1 MKPKHIKKETAK
13 RLREGFHTDLM
24 ELIEDGIDLYGEK
37 NFERGY
43 GAFFEDG
50 SMHAQRLAEHI
61 KYYVGFGGFK
71 ELDLAKVIE
80 DYFNSLKT
88 E

>member
-24 ELIEDGIDLYGEK
+24 ELIEEAIDLYGEK
-37 NFERGY
+37 DFERGY
-43 GAFFEDG
+43 QSFFADAHI
-50 SMHAQRLAEHI
+50 HAIRIAS
-61 KYYVGFGGFK
+61 
-71 ELDLAKVIE
+71 DLKCASSKNIDPVKIIE